1 MLQSIR
7 DGSRSWGAKIIIGVM
22 VAAMALFGIESLF
35 GLFGSD
41 PNEVASVNGQPIMRQ
56 QVELEVQRA
65 LRSGQVPPEQERAL
79 RNDMLDQLITAT
91 LLSQYAEEGGFTV
104 SENQLDQI
112 IVGLPEFHDQDGRFS
127 SEVFRNRLAGAGYTP
142 MSFREELRV
151 DIQRQHLQQGLA
163 FSDFSLPSEQER
175 LAALQRQ
182 QRSFRY
188 IILDGADADTEVD
201 VTEDDL
207 QAYYDANQERFERPE
222 QVRLEY
228 VLIDRQTLAQEQEV
242 DEDVLRD
249 TWREQNRDAD
259 RRVSHI
265 MITFGSDRSRD
276 EAQALADTAREAID
290 DGDSFADTALRYSD
304 DTASAEEGGDLGVI
318 SIGFFGD
325 TFDEAAFGLEEGEV
339 SQPVEMDGAF
349 HIIQVTD
356 ILGPTF
362 EEQRDQLQRDI
373 ALRDVDGEFNRQVQ
387 QLIDESFA
395 ADDLQSVADQIG
407 LTLHESDWLAREDQ
421 GEGVLSEPG
430 VMSEAFSDDVLVEG
444 YNSEVIELDQ
454 DRRLVVRVAERRE
467 ATLLSLDEVREEV
480 EMSVAALQQQEALRE
495 EAQALIADLRSSDQ
509 TSDESDIN
517 WLEANGVSRQADT
530 TVSQT
535 IVQEAF
541 RMPRPQE
548 GENVYRAVE
557 LPQGVAVVALDS
569 VTDGEVNEQMET
581 FVSQMAEQLRA
592 QSVIQGLIDDLRSDA
607 DIER

>member
-79 RNDMLDQLITAT
+79 RNDMLDQLITQQ
-91 LLSQYAEEGGFTV
+91 LLSQYAEEGGFAV
-104 SENQLDQI
+104 SEQQLDQL
-112 IVGLPEFHDQDGRFS
+112 IVSLPEFHDQDGRFS
-127 SEVFRNRLAGAGYTP
+127 AEVFRNRLAGAGYTP
-142 MSFREELRV
+142 VSFREELRI

-163 FSDFSLPSEQER
+163 FSDFSLPNEQER
-175 LAALQRQ
+175 LAELQRQ

-188 IILDGADADTEVD
+188 VVLDGDDLDVD
-201 VTEDDL
+201 IDVSDDDL
-207 QAYYDANQERFERPE
+207 QAYYDAHQERYERPE

-228 VLIDRQTLAQEQEV
+228 VLIDRQTMAEERDV
-242 DEDVLRD
+242 DEEVLRD
-249 TWREQNRDAD
+249 AWREQNRDAD

-265 MITFGSDRSRD
+265 MVTFGNERTRD
-276 EAQALADTAREAID
+276 EAQQLAETAREALES
-290 DGDSFADTALRYSD
+290 GESFADTALRYSD

-318 SIGFFGD
+318 SRGFFGD
-325 TFDEAAFGLEEGEV
+325 TFDDAAFGLEEGDV
-339 SQPVEMDGAF
+339 SQPVEMDNAF

-356 ILGPTF
+356 IQGPTF
-362 EEQRDQLQRDI
+362 EEQRDELAREV
-373 ALRDVDGEFNRQVQ
+373 ALREVDDEFNQRVQ

-395 ADDLQSVADQIG
+395 ADDLQSVADELD
-407 LTLHESDWLAREDQ
+407 LTLQESDWLARDDEV
-421 GEGVLSEPG
+421 EGVLSEPG
-430 VMSEAFSDDVLVEG
+430 VMSAAFSNDVFEEG

-454 DRRLVVRVAERRE
+454 DRRLVLRVAEKRD
-467 ATLLSLDEVREEV
+467 ATLLPLDEVREDV
-480 EMSVAALQQQEALRE
+480 EMSVAAEKQQQALRE
-495 EAQALIADLRSSDQ
+495 EGEALVATLREGQQD
-509 TSDESDIN
+509 DVD
-517 WLEANGVSRQADT
+517 WLEANGISRQADT
-530 TVSQT
+530 TVPQL

-541 RMPRPQE
+541 RMARPDE
-548 GENVYRAVE
+548 GESVYRTVE

-569 VTDGEVNEQMET
+569 VSVGEVDDQLEA
-581 FVSQMAEQLRA
+581 FVAQMAEQLRA
-592 QSVIQGLIDDLRSDA
+592 QSVLQGLIDDLRSDA